1 MNYKLK
7 SRSLRIVS
15 KKMCGVAGI
24 LQNNT
29 SQPLHKR
36 LKAMGE
42 AMEHRGPDGFGLWV
56 SETNKVGLAHQRLA
70 IVDLSNQAAQPMS
83 DKEQSVYITFN
94 GEIYN
99 HKILRQ
105 QLLAKGHSFLTH
117 HSDTEVLIHGY
128 KEWGLDGLVRRLD
141 GMFAFGLWDTNKQ
154 KFLLARDRIG
164 IKPLYFCSHQGTFRF
179 ASEIK
184 SILTDPSI
192 PREMDHNALNHY
204 LSFMVSPPPLTMFKH
219 IYKLP
224 AAHVMEVNK
233 CGEMKTRRYW
243 DVSMNNTESFASS
256 SQLKDFSNED
266 LYIDGV
272 RSRIESAVKKRMMA
286 DVPFGVFLSGGI
298 DSSINV
304 ALMKQLTNN
313 PIDTFTVGFKDHPH
327 LNELPYARRI
337 AEKFKTN
344 HHEVLI
350 DENDMMDYLGK
361 LVHFQDEPLA
371 DWVCIPLH
379 FVSELAKKKGIKVV
393 HVGEGADEQFCGYDS
408 WMMYLRFFQVFWN
421 PYTKLFPQT
430 ILKMISNFSKF
441 FAPSSRNR
449 LAQFIESLS
458 RAGTNHQ
465 LFFSGANSIW
475 EIHKPSYISLDG
487 FTKHMQY
494 DNLALAGFDVSGL
507 CSNQSG
513 EIINSYY
520 SELHKLIEK
529 PDLLACMAYSEFRL
543 RLPELLL
550 MRLDKIGMSNSIEAR
565 VPFLDHSLV
574 EFSMKIP
581 QEIKVKGGE
590 KKYLLKQ
597 AFSDL
602 LPNDILQ
609 RKKIGFSAP
618 VSKWLRSE
626 FGKSAEETILKSS
639 IVEQGL
645 INKSHMINQFAEH
658 RSGRADHSLHIWTI
672 FNLVSWHKHWIEE
685 ST

>member
-1 MNYKLK
+1 
-7 SRSLRIVS
+7 
-15 KKMCGVAGI
+15 MCGVAGI
-24 LQNNT
+24 LQKT
-29 SQPLHKR
+29 ASQPLQKR
-36 LKAMGE
+36 LKAMSE

-70 IVDLSNQAAQPMS
+70 IVDLSDQARQPMS
-83 DKEQSVYITFN
+83 DKEKSVYVTFN

-99 HKILRQ
+99 HNILREK
-105 QLLAKGHSFLTH
+105 LLARGHSFLTH
-117 HSDTEVLIHGY
+117 HSDTEVLVHGY
-128 KEWGLDGLVRRLD
+128 KEWGLDGLVKRLD
-141 GMFAFGLWDTNKQ
+141 GMFAFGLWDTNEQ

-164 IKPLYFCSHQGTFRF
+164 IKPLYFCSHQDTFRF

-192 PREMDHNALNHY
+192 PREMDPNALNHY

-224 AAHVMEVNK
+224 AAHVMEVNRF
-233 CGEMKTRRYW
+233 GEIKTRRYW
-243 DVSMNNTESFASS
+243 DVSMKNRENFGACSDLSNSS
-256 SQLKDFSNED
+256 HERF
-266 LYIDGV
+266 YIDGV
-272 RSRIESAVKKRMMA
+272 RSRLERAVNKRMMA

-313 PIDTFTVGFKDHPH
+313 PINTFTVGFKDHPH

-337 AEKFKTN
+337 AKKFKTN
-344 HHEVLI
+344 HHEILI
-350 DENDMMDYLGK
+350 NEKNMMDYLEK

-379 FVSELAKKKGIKVV
+379 FVSELAKKTGTKVV

-408 WMMYLRFFQVFWN
+408 WMTYLKFFQVFWK
-421 PYTKLFPQT
+421 PYSSLIP
-430 ILKMISNFSKF
+430 LPVSKMISNFSKV

-449 LAQFIESLS
+449 LAQFIESLH
-458 RAGTNHQ
+458 RASTNHQ

-475 EIHKPSYISLDG
+475 EIHKPDYISIHDLQKDL
-487 FTKHMQY
+487 QY
-494 DNLALAGFDVSGL
+494 DDLSSAGFDITGL

-513 EIINSYY
+513 DIINGYY
-520 SELHKLIEK
+520 TELHKLK
-529 PDLLACMAYSEFRL
+529 KNPDLLACMAYSEFRL

-581 QEIKVKGGE
+581 QEVKTRGKE
-590 KKYLLKQ
+590 KKYLLKK
-597 AFSDL
+597 AFADL
-602 LPNDILQ
+602 LPNDIIQ
-609 RKKIGFSAP
+609 RKKVGFSAP
-618 VSKWLRSE
+618 VSKWLRSD
-626 FGKSAEETILKSS
+626 FGKSAEETILQSS
-639 IVEQGL
+639 IIEQGL
-645 INKSHMINQFAEH
+645 INKSHMMNQFNEH
-658 RSGRADHSLHIWTI
+658 RSGRSDHSLHIWTI
-672 FNLVSWHKHWIEE
+672 FNLVSWHKHWIEG
-685 ST
+685 SAKTDSLL